1 MGRFLRAPTGNETR
15 EGRVRRETTPTA
27 DAETTRPRAKAR
39 EPANPAEERRR
50 REPSMATDE
59 GRCERSA
66 ADCGWSNGKIFAAC
80 ASPPLVDVKDPLSP
94 KSGAIFTTRA
104 KENATEP
111 PAPLISLVPVASP
124 LS

>member
-15 EGRVRRETTPTA
+15 EGRARRETTPTA

-59 GRCERSA
+59 GRSKRSA
-66 ADCGWSNGKIFAAC
+66 ADCGWSNGKIFAVRV
-80 ASPPLVDVKDPLSP
+80 ASKLDVKDPRSP
-94 KSGAIFTTRA
+94 KSGAIFSIRA
-104 KENATEP
+104 KENATEH

>member
-1 MGRFLRAPTGNETR
+1 
-15 EGRVRRETTPTA
+15 
-27 DAETTRPRAKAR
+27 
-39 EPANPAEERRR
+39 
-50 REPSMATDE
+50 MAMDE

-66 ADCGWSNGKIFAAC
+66 ADRGWSNGKIFAVRV
-80 ASPPLVDVKDPLSP
+80 ASWLELDVKDPRSP
-94 KSGAIFTTRA
+94 KSGAIFTIRA